1 MKKRP
6 RGRPP
11 LPESVRK
18 GFMLRVRMTDDERT
32 VIEQAS
38 SKEGQDISSWARQ
51 LIVSKAKKILA
62 LANGE
67 RGN

>member
-6 RGRPP
+6 RGRPH
-11 LPESVRK
+11 LPDSERK
-18 GFMLRVRMTDDERT
+18 GFMLRIRMTDDERT

-38 SKEGQDISSWARQ
+38 TREGQDISSWARR

-62 LANGE
+62 QENGE